1 MKKEYIIPA
10 IEVVA
15 AQLDQEMM
23 AGHSL
28 DEADAKQQTFE
39 NEETFFNR
47 DTKNIWET
55 EEGEE

>member
-1 MKKEYIIPA
+1 MKKEYKIPA
-10 IEVVA
+10 IEDVA

>member
-1 MKKEYIIPA
+1 MKKKYIRPTLD
-10 IEVVA
+10 VVA
-15 AQLDQEMM
+15 SQLNEQLMD
-23 AGHSL
+23 HSFGW
-28 DEADAKQQTFE
+28 ADAKEQTFE